1 MSCANPLLRFEV
13 HTLSSHKCHLEVR
26 MFLQC
31 HKQLQRLFK
40 CVCRLSRCPNY
51 QMHYVTAL
59 CHTICRLVKWYM
71 NRRNIPVLVISSAVA
86 TPPLEGKRSAT
97 SAKAAACAVMA
108 YRGRGAVHA
117 VGPPDVIMADNAASV
132 CNAQDQVYALMG
144 KSSVGAVS
152 VNIYINMYIYMS
164 PL

>member
-1 MSCANPLLRFEV
+1 M
-13 HTLSSHKCHLEVR
+13 K
-26 MFLQC
+26 
-31 HKQLQRLFK
+31 
-40 CVCRLSRCPNY
+40 
-51 QMHYVTAL
+51 
-59 CHTICRLVKWYM
+59 
-71 NRRNIPVLVISSAVA
+71 RRNIPVLVISSADA

-97 SAKAAACAVMA
+97 SEKAAACAVMA

-132 CNAQDQVYALMG
+132 WNAKDQVYAVMG

-152 VNIYINMYIYMS
+152 VKINTNMYIYMS

>member
-1 MSCANPLLRFEV
+1 M
-13 HTLSSHKCHLEVR
+13 K
-26 MFLQC
+26 
-31 HKQLQRLFK
+31 
-40 CVCRLSRCPNY
+40 
-51 QMHYVTAL
+51 
-59 CHTICRLVKWYM
+59 
-71 NRRNIPVLVISSAVA
+71 RRNIPVLVISSADA

-152 VNIYINMYIYMS
+152 VKINTNMYIYIYMS